1 MHPNAVYLNGSGEEL
16 AEADGT
22 GTWWVDHPIMGPEGY
37 YNWTALISDYSFGGQ
52 YTEGYMLEDGV
63 TMMLRSFVESD
74 EIRGFPVDPEA
85 VAKESYGN
93 SRAPGFETDAITHI
107 VTRWEPANID
117 PEAGPIDYTSTPTS
131 AVVFECRTE
140 PTASDGLARACPTT
154 GNYLLPLRN
163 QGEKNEKNN

>member
-1 MHPNAVYLNGSGEEL
+1 MLGMHPNAVYLNGSGEEL

-22 GTWWVDHPIMGPEGY
+22 GTWWVKHPIMGPEGY
-37 YNWTALISDYSFGGQ
+37 YNWTAMISDYSFGGQ

-117 PEAGPIDYTSTPTS
+117 PEAGPIDYTSTATS
-131 AVVFECRTE
+131 AVVFECRAK
-140 PTASDGLARACPTT
+140 PSAFNGLARACPTK
-154 GNYLLPLRN
+154 GSYLLD
-163 QGEKNEKNN
+163 